1 MPPGEAPAESAVAA
15 AALVAELARAHI
27 PARCL
32 HVIAEC
38 GAADAVGTGGATPA
52 EIARH
57 TGLAADALD
66 RMLRLLAAHGIF
78 QAAGGGRYEHTEASR
93 LLRSDAPG
101 SLRSYVRMNGLRV
114 FWDRYAELDATART
128 GRPQRDW
135 AHLVDHLAAHADESA
150 IFNAAMVSKSRTVLP
165 AVAAAYDFG
174 GFGTIVDVGGG
185 RGHLLE
191 LILEAA
197 PQAKGIVFELEH
209 VVADAAPTRR
219 LDLVSGDFFTD
230 PLPSADCYLLM
241 DVLHDW
247 NDGDAARILS
257 AVRKAAPAGSRV
269 LIVETL
275 VAETPGPHFGKS
287 LDITM
292 LAVTG
297 GRERSEPQYAAL
309 LAATAFKLQRVLP
322 TASHYSI
329 VEATPA

>member
-1 MPPGEAPAESAVAA
+1 MRRDAPASPPADS

-38 GAADAVGTGGATPA
+38 GAADAVGAGGATPEA
-52 EIARH
+52 IARH
-57 TGLAADALD
+57 TGLDADALD

-78 QAAGGGRYEHTEASR
+78 KHGADGRYEHTEASW
-93 LLRSDAPG
+93 LLRSDAPR

-114 FWDRYAELDATART
+114 FWDRYADLDGTARA

-135 AHLVDHLAAHADESA
+135 AHLVEHLAAHPEESA
-150 IFNAAMVSKSRTVLP
+150 IFNEAMVSKSRTVLP
-165 AVAAAYDFG
+165 AVAAAYDFS

-191 LILEAA
+191 LILDAA
-197 PQAKGIVFELEH
+197 RQAKGIVFELEH
-209 VVADAAPTRR
+209 VVADALAAPR
-219 LDLVSGDFFTD
+219 LTLVTGDFFTD
-230 PLPSADCYLLM
+230 PLPQADCYLLM

-247 NDGDAARILS
+247 DDAHAARILQ
-257 AVRKAAPAGSRV
+257 AVRKAAHAQSRV

-275 VAETPGPHFGKS
+275 VPETPGPHFGKS

-297 GRERSEPQYAAL
+297 GRERSRKQYAAL
-309 LAATAFKLQRVLP
+309 LAETGFALARVLP
-322 TASHYSI
+322 TASYYSI
-329 VEATPA
+329 VEAAAA

>member
-1 MPPGEAPAESAVAA
+1 MRRGAPPSPSADP

-38 GAADAVGTGGATPA
+38 GAADAVGVDGATPA

-57 TGLAADALD
+57 TGLGADALD

-78 QAAGGGRYEHTEASR
+78 QHGVDGRYEHTEASR
-93 LLRSDAPG
+93 LLRTDASR

-114 FWDRYAELDATART
+114 FWDRYADLDETARS

-135 AHLVDHLAAHADESA
+135 SQLVEHLTAHPEESA

-165 AVAAAYDFG
+165 AVVAAYDFS

-191 LILEAA
+191 LILDAA

-209 VVADAAPTRR
+209 VVADALSAPR
-219 LDLVSGDFFTD
+219 LTLVTGDFLSD
-230 PLPSADCYLLM
+230 PLPQADCYLLM

-247 NDGDAARILS
+247 DDTDAARILKG
-257 AVRKAAPAGSRV
+257 VRQAAQASSRV

-275 VAETPGPHFGKS
+275 VPSAPGPHFGKS

-297 GRERSEPQYAAL
+297 GRERSEAQYAAL
-309 LAATAFKLQRVLP
+309 LAKTGFALTRVLP
-322 TASHYSI
+322 TASSYSI
-329 VEATPA
+329 VEATPS